1 MTGVLLGE
9 RRERERKEGGRER
22 RMEGKKG
29 GRMARKKTDINK
41 DNKKH
46 KDRQA
51 ENWLCNVKHF
61 YIINMLYVTVW

>member
-9 RRERERKEGGRER
+9 RREREGRR
-22 RMEGKKG
+22 
-29 GRMARKKTDINK
+29 ARKKNGREERRKDGKRKTDRNK